1 MRIISVNVNGIQTAV
16 ERGLLSWLQAQN
28 ADVICLQDTRA
39 SAFELDDPAYQ
50 LDGYFLYACDAE
62 VPAQGGV
69 ALYSRLQPKAVITG
83 LGFETADRYGRYLQ
97 ADFDKVSIATLL
109 LPSGQNGDEDLNQK
123 FKLMD
128 DFARYLDK
136 QRRKRR
142 EYIYCGSLYVAQQ
155 KLDIKNWRD
164 SQQSPGFLAPER
176 AWMDEIV
183 GNMGYVDALREVSR
197 EGDQYS
203 WWPDNEQAEMLNL
216 GWRFDYQLLTP
227 GLRRF
232 VRSARMPRQPRFSQ
246 HAPLIVGLR
255 LDTDYLSVFSQ
266 LKKARI
272 GRYGPFLYATHCGG
286 GRYGSGLARSHKAG
300 VLLERPPGEGVTISH
315 PVIGLDPGN
324 HHQHHRTD
332 QHQAQ
337 QRKAD
342 QHEHQHIAN
351 GRGNRHG
358 DLEVHRFLALIVD
371 KGIALALYLPQD
383 QRADQAAKRKPHPQE
398 RRKMT
403 EHGPFASVAA
413 RSRF

>member
-1 MRIISVNVNGIQTAV
+1 MGPFMRIISVNVNGIQAAV

-50 LDGYFLYACDAE
+50 LDGYFLYACEAE

-232 VRSARMPRQPRFSQ
+232 VRSARLPRQPRFSQ
-246 HAPLIVGLR
+246 HAPLIV
-255 LDTDYLSVFSQ
+255 DYDWTL
-266 LKKARI
+266 
-272 GRYGPFLYATHCGG
+272 
-286 GRYGSGLARSHKAG
+286 
-300 VLLERPPGEGVTISH
+300 TI
-315 PVIGLDPGN
+315 
-324 HHQHHRTD
+324 
-332 QHQAQ
+332 
-337 QRKAD
+337 
-342 QHEHQHIAN
+342 
-351 GRGNRHG
+351 
-358 DLEVHRFLALIVD
+358 
-371 KGIALALYLPQD
+371 
-383 QRADQAAKRKPHPQE
+383 
-398 RRKMT
+398 
-403 EHGPFASVAA
+403 
-413 RSRF
+413 